1 MKRYPESR
9 HIVCVAF
16 WGVLPIHKERKP
28 SWFSLL
34 SHWADSNRRL
44 LSHYADSNRGLKA
57 KLTEHLCHFREIESN
72 FPWHSL
78 GISIPE
84 SQLTIR
90 NQLLLIIVVFC
101 QRPKFVWLIFGTVL
115 SQKFGLLSPHQQP
128 PDKGGYF
135 FLSSIRIPKTFSF
148 YENFYVFQTIFPIS

>member
-34 SHWADSNRRL
+34 SHW
-44 LSHYADSNRGLKA
+44 ADSNRGLKA

-135 FLSSIRIPKTFSF
+135 FAFSATFAVIL
-148 YENFYVFQTIFPIS
+148 NLWAFPQFLQFSP